1 MEANLARADQ
11 QARKH
16 AAKLEAKE
24 KARAERQQALDAAG
38 VPKQAATKH
47 VKKIVATADKRRE
60 RMRQPQPG
68 ADGAEGEA
76 EASEQQLMVRRDD
89 GTTVVYGSVVQDIQG
104 FLQSHGADCSVD
116 EVRRGVGVD
125 LLQPGLMEALRC
137 NPRIETV
144 RLAEGERLRYKP
156 PHGVSNR
163 GSLAHTL
170 SRAAPGWLNVS
181 GAVTD
186 ISVNGAPFSGS

>member
-47 VKKIVATADKRRE
+47 VKKIVATADKRRD

-68 ADGAEGEA
+68 ARLHHTVGSAPTFLEA
-76 EASEQQLMVRRDD
+76 QSNQSEVQQLEHATPRPCC
-89 GTTVVYGSVVQDIQG
+89 GQSAHSLQG
-104 FLQSHGADCSVD
+104 
-116 EVRRGVGVD
+116 
-125 LLQPGLMEALRC
+125 
-137 NPRIETV
+137 
-144 RLAEGERLRYKP
+144 K
-156 PHGVSNR
+156 
-163 GSLAHTL
+163 
-170 SRAAPGWLNVS
+170 AAGRQARSCWS
-181 GAVTD
+181 C
-186 ISVNGAPFSGS
+186 